1 MNGRASRPEVSELI
15 KSNHNK
21 LLFDQCKSYG
31 QFLKLFI
38 LIKYIL
44 ISGSLMFSWEN
55 CSTHRKDMAFNET
68 HAHERS
74 KRTPS

>member
-31 QFLKLFI
+31 QFLKSFI
-38 LIKYIL
+38 LIKYIFL
-44 ISGSLMFSWEN
+44 GKN